1 MKKTLC
7 IIAFVVLTI
16 LFLFFLPDGAIYSY
30 VRNNIAMS
38 DDGEVAMDNYQSVV
52 LLIKLAISAA
62 LALAVVWIG
71 GRRFGSAT

>member
-30 VRNNIAMS
+30 VRNNITIS
-38 DDGEVAMDNYQSVV
+38 GDGEVAMDNDESVV
-52 LLIKLAISAA
+52 LLIKLAVSAD
-62 LALAVVWIG
+62 V
-71 GRRFGSAT
+71 SEPT